1 MHSVSFQTVIWETLK
16 KMIHTILSCGRVETN
31 ITFNYFKP
39 SVMTHISL
47 GCFQNQL
54 PFSNRKL
61 LLTIQE
67 NNLLTTQENKQDEL
81 TLKITVQLSKLSI
94 EK

>member
-1 MHSVSFQTVIWETLK
+1 MHTVSIQSVIWETLK

-31 ITFNYFKP
+31 IIFNYFKL

-54 PFSNRKL
+54 PFPNRKL
-61 LLTIQE
+61 LLTIQA
-67 NNLLTTQENKQDEL
+67 NNLLTTQENKDEF
-81 TLKITVQLSKLSI
+81 TLKRTVQLSKLSK